1 MGRSYR
7 IIGRKDNKKLT
18 DYLVQNG
25 QFLMPMV
32 ELIEASRLAIDK
44 LIDVLG
50 RASIEAVLQ
59 LSAMSVAGEKHQGR
73 KGGPIGWHGTQPGTV
88 KLSERKVRVRKP
100 RFRRKGQGEGAEIEI
115 PAYEAINGGSR
126 MGERILEVLMRNVST
141 RSYRHVI
148 PEMAETIE
156 IIGVSKSSVSRQ
168 FIEQSAKELERLR
181 ERRFDDIELLIIY
194 LDGLVFSEHHVI
206 CAVGVD
212 VDGNKHVL
220 GLVEGASEN
229 GASATSLLEALV
241 ERGVD
246 PARKYLFVIDG
257 SKALRSAIR
266 RVFGP
271 QNPVQRCRNHK
282 VKNVCDKLPD
292 ELADQVKSVMKAAY
306 KLPYKEGI
314 SRLKQQVAWL
324 EVQYPGA
331 AASLLEGLE
340 ETFTINRLELPASL
354 CRCLASTNIIESPYS
369 GVRMR
374 THRVSRWKNG
384 SMVLR
389 WVASA
394 FLAAERNFRRI
405 QGYRDL
411 WMLKAKLESDT
422 PLRTKD
428 EAA

>member
-7 IIGRKDNKKLT
+7 IIGCKDKKKLT
-18 DYLVQNG
+18 EYLIENG
-25 QFLMPMV
+25 QLLMPMV
-32 ELIEASRLAIDK
+32 ELIEASRLAIDE

-50 RASIEAVLQ
+50 RANIEAVLQ

-73 KGGPIGWHGTQPGTV
+73 KGGPIGWHGTQSGTV

-100 RFRRKGQGEGAEIEI
+100 RLRRKGQGEGAEVEI

-126 MGERILEVLMRNVST
+126 MGERILEILMRNVST

-148 PEMAETIE
+148 PEMAETV
-156 IIGVSKSSVSRQ
+156 GVSKSNVSRQ

-212 VDGNKHVL
+212 VDGKKHVL

-229 GASATSLLEALV
+229 GASATSLLEDLV

-246 PARKYLFVIDG
+246 PSRKYLFVIDG

-266 RVFGP
+266 KVFGP
-271 QNPVQRCRNHK
+271 KSPVQRCRNHK

-292 ELADQVKSVMKAAY
+292 ELAQQVRSVMKAAY
-306 KLPYKEGI
+306 KLPWKEGI
-314 SRLKQQVAWL
+314 SRLKQQAAWL
-324 EVQYPGA
+324 KVHYPGA
-331 AASLLEGLE
+331 AGSLLEGLE

-354 CRCLASTNIIESPYS
+354 RRCLASTNIIESPYS

-374 THRVSRWKNG
+374 TRRVSRWKNG
-384 SMVLR
+384 TMVLR
-389 WVASA
+389 WVTSA
-394 FLAAERNFRRI
+394 FLAAEKSFRRI

-411 WMLKAKLESDT
+411 WMLKARLESDIS
-422 PLRTKD
+422 LEAKD
-428 EAA
+428 KVA

>member
-1 MGRSYR
+1 MGKSYR
-7 IIGRKDNKKLT
+7 IIDLKDNKKLT
-18 DYLVQNG
+18 EYLVQNG

-32 ELIEASRLAIDK
+32 ELIEASRLAIDE

-59 LSAMSVAGEKHQGR
+59 FSAMSVAGEKHQGR
-73 KGGPIGWHGTQPGTV
+73 KGGIIGWHGRQSGTV
-88 KLSERKVRVRKP
+88 KLSERKVRVKKP
-100 RFRRKGQGEGAEIEI
+100 RLRRKGQGEGGEVEI

-126 MGERILEVLMRNVST
+126 MGERILEILMRNVST

-148 PEMAETIE
+148 AEMAESV
-156 IIGVSKSSVSRQ
+156 GVSKFSVSRQ
-168 FIEQSAKELERLR
+168 FIEQSSKELERLC
-181 ERRFDDIELLIIY
+181 ERRFDDIELLVIY

-212 VDGNKHVL
+212 VDGKKHVL

-229 GASATSLLEALV
+229 GASATSLLEDLV

-246 PARKYLFVIDG
+246 PSGKYLFVIDG

-266 RVFGP
+266 KVFGP

-314 SRLKQQVAWL
+314 SRLKQQAAWL
-324 EVQYPGA
+324 EVHPPWCSGELAGRPGGDIYNQ
-331 AASLLEGLE
+331 SSRTSGL
-340 ETFTINRLELPASL
+340 
-354 CRCLASTNIIESPYS
+354 
-369 GVRMR
+369 V
-374 THRVSRWKNG
+374 VSMSCKH
-384 SMVLR
+384 
-389 WVASA
+389 
-394 FLAAERNFRRI
+394 
-405 QGYRDL
+405 QHH
-411 WMLKAKLESDT
+411 
-422 PLRTKD
+422 
-428 EAA
+428 

>member
-1 MGRSYR
+1 MGKSYR
-7 IIGRKDNKKLT
+7 IIDRKDNKKLT
-18 DYLVQNG
+18 EYLVQNG
-25 QFLMPMV
+25 QFLLPMV
-32 ELIEASRLAIDK
+32 QLIEASRLAIDE

-73 KGGPIGWHGTQPGTV
+73 KGGTIGWHGSQPGTV
-88 KLSERKVRVRKP
+88 KLSERKVRVKKP
-100 RFRRKGQGEGAEIEI
+100 RLRTKGQNKGGEVEI

-126 MGERILEVLMRNVST
+126 MGERILEILMRNVST
-141 RSYRHVI
+141 RGYQHVI
-148 PEMAETIE
+148 PEMAETV
-156 IIGVSKSSVSRQ
+156 GVSKSSVSRV
-168 FIEQSAKELERLR
+168 FIEQSAKELERLC
-181 ERRFDDIELLIIY
+181 ERRFDDSEFLIIY

-212 VDGNKHVL
+212 IEGNKHVL

-229 GASATSLLEALV
+229 GASATALLEDLM

-246 PARKYLFVIDG
+246 PSRNYLFVIDG

-266 RVFGP
+266 KVFGSES
-271 QNPVQRCRNHK
+271 PVQRCRNHK
-282 VKNVCDKLPD
+282 VKNVCDKLPK
-292 ELADQVKSVMKAAY
+292 ELAEQVRSVMKAAY
-306 KLPYKEGI
+306 KLPWKEGI
-314 SRLKQQVAWL
+314 SRLKQQAAWL
-324 EVQYPGA
+324 EIHYPGA

-354 CRCLASTNIIESPYS
+354 RRCLASTNIIESPYS

-374 THRVSRWKNG
+374 TRRVSRWKNG
-384 SMVLR
+384 TMVLR

-394 FLAAERNFRRI
+394 FLAAEKSFRRI

-411 WMLKAKLESDT
+411 WILKTRLESDISLKAKD
-422 PLRTKD
+422 KV
-428 EAA
+428 A

>member
-7 IIGRKDNKKLT
+7 IIDRKHNKKLT
-18 DYLVQNG
+18 EYLTQNG

-32 ELIEASRLAIDK
+32 ELIEASRLAIDE

-50 RASIEAVLQ
+50 RAGIEAVLQ

-100 RFRRKGQGEGAEIEI
+100 RLRRKCQGEGGEAEI
-115 PAYEAINGGSR
+115 PAYEAINASGR
-126 MGERILEVLMRNVST
+126 MSERILEILMRNVST

-148 PEMAETIE
+148 PEMAETV
-156 IIGVSKSSVSRQ
+156 GVSKSSVSRQ
-168 FIEQSAKELERLR
+168 FIEQSAKELERLS

-212 VDGNKHVL
+212 VDGKKHVL

-229 GASATSLLEALV
+229 GASATSLLEDLV
-241 ERGVD
+241 ERGID
-246 PARKYLFVIDG
+246 PSRKYLFVIDG
-257 SKALRSAIR
+257 SKALRSGIKK
-266 RVFGP
+266 VFGAKS
-271 QNPVQRCRNHK
+271 PVQRCRNHK

-292 ELADQVKSVMKAAY
+292 ELADQVRSVMKAAY
-306 KLPYKEGI
+306 KLPYKKGI
-314 SRLKQQVAWL
+314 SRLKQQAAWL
-324 EVQYPGA
+324 SVHYPGA

-354 CRCLASTNIIESPYS
+354 RRCLASTNIIESPHS

-374 THRVSRWKNG
+374 TRRVSRWKNG

-389 WVASA
+389 WAASA
-394 FLAAERNFRRI
+394 FLVTEQSFRRI

-411 WMLKAKLESDT
+411 WMLKAKLESDI
-422 PLRTKD
+422 PLEAKD

>member
-1 MGRSYR
+1 MGKSYR
-7 IIGRKDNKKLT
+7 IIDRKDNKKLT
-18 DYLVQNG
+18 EYLVQNG
-25 QFLMPMV
+25 QFLLPMV
-32 ELIEASRLAIDK
+32 QLIEASRLAIDE

-73 KGGPIGWHGTQPGTV
+73 KGGTIGWHGSQPGTV
-88 KLSERKVRVRKP
+88 KLSERKVRVKKP
-100 RFRRKGQGEGAEIEI
+100 RLRTKGQNKCGEVEI

-126 MGERILEVLMRNVST
+126 MGERILEILMRNVST
-141 RSYRHVI
+141 RGYQHVI
-148 PEMAETIE
+148 PEMAETV
-156 IIGVSKSSVSRQ
+156 GVSKSSVSRV
-168 FIEQSAKELERLR
+168 FIEQSAKELERLC
-181 ERRFDDIELLIIY
+181 ERRFDDSEFLIIY

-212 VDGNKHVL
+212 IEGKKHVL

-229 GASATSLLEALV
+229 GASATALLEDLM

-246 PARKYLFVIDG
+246 PSRKYLFVIDG

-266 RVFGP
+266 KVFGSES
-271 QNPVQRCRNHK
+271 PVQRCRNHK
-282 VKNVCDKLPD
+282 VKNVCDKLPK
-292 ELADQVKSVMKAAY
+292 ELAEQVRSVMKAAY
-306 KLPYKEGI
+306 KLPWKEGI
-314 SRLKQQVAWL
+314 SRLKQQAAWL
-324 EVQYPGA
+324 EIHYPGA

-354 CRCLASTNIIESPYS
+354 RRCLASTNIIESPYS

-374 THRVSRWKNG
+374 TRRVSRWKNG
-384 SMVLR
+384 TMVLR

-394 FLAAERNFRRI
+394 FLAAEKSFRRI

-411 WMLKAKLESDT
+411 WILKTMLESDISLKAKD
-422 PLRTKD
+422 KV
-428 EAA
+428 A

>member
-7 IIGRKDNKKLT
+7 IIGCKDKKKLT
-18 DYLVQNG
+18 EYLIENG
-25 QFLMPMV
+25 QLLMPMV
-32 ELIEASRLAIDK
+32 ELIEASRLAIDE

-73 KGGPIGWHGTQPGTV
+73 KGGPIGWHGTQSGTV

-100 RFRRKGQGEGAEIEI
+100 RLRRKGQGEGAEVEI

-126 MGERILEVLMRNVST
+126 MGERILEILMRNVST

-148 PEMAETIE
+148 PEMAETV
-156 IIGVSKSSVSRQ
+156 GVSKSNVSRQ

-212 VDGNKHVL
+212 VDGKKHVL

-229 GASATSLLEALV
+229 GASATSLLEDLV

-246 PARKYLFVIDG
+246 PSRKYLFVIDG

-266 RVFGP
+266 KVFGP
-271 QNPVQRCRNHK
+271 KSPVQRCRNHK

-292 ELADQVKSVMKAAY
+292 ELAQQVRSVMKAAY
-306 KLPYKEGI
+306 KLPWKEGI
-314 SRLKQQVAWL
+314 SRLKQQAAWL
-324 EVQYPGA
+324 KVHYPGA
-331 AASLLEGLE
+331 AGSLLEGLE

-354 CRCLASTNIIESPYS
+354 RRCLASTNIIESPYS

-374 THRVSRWKNG
+374 TRRVSRWKNG
-384 SMVLR
+384 TMVLR
-389 WVASA
+389 WVTSA
-394 FLAAERNFRRI
+394 FLAAEKSFRRI

-411 WMLKAKLESDT
+411 WMLKARLESDIS
-422 PLRTKD
+422 LEAKD
-428 EAA
+428 KVA

>member
-7 IIGRKDNKKLT
+7 IIGRKDKKKLT
-18 DYLVQNG
+18 EYLIENG
-25 QFLMPMV
+25 QLLMPMV
-32 ELIEASRLAIDK
+32 ELIEASRLAIDE

-73 KGGPIGWHGTQPGTV
+73 KGGSVGWHGTQSGTV

-100 RFRRKGQGEGAEIEI
+100 RLRRKGQGEGAEVEI

-126 MGERILEVLMRNVST
+126 MGERILEILMRNVST

-148 PEMAETIE
+148 PEMAETV
-156 IIGVSKSSVSRQ
+156 GVSKSSVSRQ

-212 VDGNKHVL
+212 VDGKKHVL
-220 GLVEGASEN
+220 GMVEGASEN
-229 GASATSLLEALV
+229 GASATSLLEDLV

-246 PARKYLFVIDG
+246 PSRKYLFVIDG

-266 RVFGP
+266 KVFGP
-271 QNPVQRCRNHK
+271 KSPVQRCRNHK

-292 ELADQVKSVMKAAY
+292 ELAQQVRSVMKAAY
-306 KLPYKEGI
+306 KLPWKEGI
-314 SRLKQQVAWL
+314 SRLKQQAAWL
-324 EVQYPGA
+324 EVHYPGA

-354 CRCLASTNIIESPYS
+354 RRCLASTNIIESPYS

-374 THRVSRWKNG
+374 TRRVSRWKNG
-384 SMVLR
+384 TMVLR

-394 FLAAERNFRRI
+394 FLAAEKSFRRI

-411 WMLKAKLESDT
+411 WMLKARLESDIS
-422 PLRTKD
+422 LEAKD
-428 EAA
+428 KVA

>member
-7 IIGRKDNKKLT
+7 IIDRKDNKKLT
-18 DYLVQNG
+18 EYLIQNG
-25 QFLMPMV
+25 QLLMPMV
-32 ELIEASRLAIDK
+32 ELIEASRLAIDE

-100 RFRRKGQGEGAEIEI
+100 RLRRKGQGEGAEVEI
-115 PAYEAINGGSR
+115 PAYEAINASGR
-126 MGERILEVLMRNVST
+126 MSERILEILMHNVST

-148 PEMAETIE
+148 PEMAETV
-156 IIGVSKSSVSRQ
+156 GVNKSSVSRQ

-212 VDGNKHVL
+212 VDGKKHVL

-229 GASATSLLEALV
+229 GASATSLLEDLV

-246 PARKYLFVIDG
+246 PSRKYLFVIDG
-257 SKALRSAIR
+257 SKALRSGIR
-266 RVFGP
+266 KVFGP
-271 QNPVQRCRNHK
+271 KSPVQRCRIHK

-292 ELADQVKSVMKAAY
+292 ELALQVRSVMKAAY
-306 KLPYKEGI
+306 RLPWKEGI
-314 SRLKQQVAWL
+314 SRLKQQAAWL
-324 EVQYPGA
+324 EVHYPGA

-354 CRCLASTNIIESPYS
+354 RRCLASTNIIESPYS

-374 THRVSRWKNG
+374 TRRVSRWKNG

-394 FLAAERNFRRI
+394 FLAAEQSFRRI

-411 WMLKAKLESDT
+411 WMLKARLAGDITLEA
-422 PLRTKD
+422 K
-428 EAA
+428 ENAA

>member
-1 MGRSYR
+1 MGESYR
-7 IIGRKDNKKLT
+7 IINRKDNKKIT
-18 DYLVQNG
+18 DYLVQNR

-32 ELIEASRLAIDK
+32 ELIEASQVAIDE

-59 LSAMSVAGEKHQGR
+59 LSAISVAGEKHQGR
-73 KGGPIGWHGTQPGTV
+73 KGGTIGWHGSQSGTV
-88 KLSERKVRVRKP
+88 KLSERKVRVCKP
-100 RFRRKGQGEGAEIEI
+100 RLRRKGRGKGGEVEI

-126 MGERILEVLMRNVST
+126 MAERILEILMSNVST
-141 RSYRHVI
+141 RSYGHVI
-148 PEMAETIE
+148 PEMAETV
-156 IIGVSKSSVSRQ
+156 GVSKSSVSRK
-168 FIEQSAKELERLR
+168 FTEQSAKELERLC

-229 GASATSLLEALV
+229 GASATSLLEDLV

-246 PARKYLFVIDG
+246 SARKYLFVIDG

-266 RVFGP
+266 KVFGP

-314 SRLKQQVAWL
+314 SRLKQQAGWL

-369 GVRMR
+369 AVRMR

-411 WMLKAKLESDT
+411 WMLKAKLESDI
-422 PLRTKD
+422 PLRAKD

>member
-1 MGRSYR
+1 MGKSYR
-7 IIGRKDNKKLT
+7 IIDRKDNKKLT
-18 DYLVQNG
+18 EYLVQNG

-32 ELIEASRLAIDK
+32 ELIEASQLAIDE

-50 RASIEAVLQ
+50 RASIEAVLR

-73 KGGPIGWHGTQPGTV
+73 KGGTIGWHGSQPGTV
-88 KLSERKVRVRKP
+88 KLSERKVRGCKP
-100 RFRRKGQGEGAEIEI
+100 RLRIKGQGAGGEVEI
-115 PAYEAINGGSR
+115 PAYEAINASGR
-126 MGERILEVLMRNVST
+126 MSERILEILMRNVST

-148 PEMAETIE
+148 PEMAETV
-156 IIGVSKSSVSRQ
+156 GVSKSGVSRQ
-168 FIEQSAKELERLR
+168 FIEQSAKELERLS

-194 LDGLVFSEHHVI
+194 IDGVVFSEHHVI

-212 VDGNKHVL
+212 MDGKKHVL

-229 GASATSLLEALV
+229 GASATSLLEDLV

-246 PARKYLFVIDG
+246 PCRKYLFIIDG

-266 RVFGP
+266 KVFGSDS
-271 QNPVQRCRNHK
+271 PVQRCRNHK

-292 ELADQVKSVMKAAY
+292 ELADQVKSAMKAAY
-306 KLPYKEGI
+306 KLRYKEGI
-314 SRLKQQVAWL
+314 SRLKQQAAWL
-324 EVQYPGA
+324 EVYHPGA

-354 CRCLASTNIIESPYS
+354 RRSPASTNMIESPYS

-374 THRVSRWKNG
+374 TRRVSRWKNG

-394 FLAAERNFRRI
+394 FLAAEQSFRRI

-411 WMLKAKLESDT
+411 WMLKATLESDST
-422 PLRTKD
+422 LEAKE

>member
-1 MGRSYR
+1 MGKSYR
-7 IIGRKDNKKLT
+7 IIGCKDKKKLT
-18 DYLVQNG
+18 EYLIENG
-25 QFLMPMV
+25 QLLMPMV
-32 ELIEASRLAIDK
+32 ELIEASRLAIDE

-73 KGGPIGWHGTQPGTV
+73 KGGPIGWHGTQSGTV

-100 RFRRKGQGEGAEIEI
+100 RLRRKGQGEGAEVEI

-126 MGERILEVLMRNVST
+126 MGERILEILMRNVST

-148 PEMAETIE
+148 PEMAETV
-156 IIGVSKSSVSRQ
+156 GVSKSNVSRQ

-212 VDGNKHVL
+212 VDGKKHVL

-229 GASATSLLEALV
+229 GASATSLLEDLV

-246 PARKYLFVIDG
+246 PSRKYLFVIDG

-266 RVFGP
+266 KVFGP
-271 QNPVQRCRNHK
+271 KSPVQRCRNHK

-292 ELADQVKSVMKAAY
+292 ELAQQVRSVMKAAY
-306 KLPYKEGI
+306 KLPWKEGI
-314 SRLKQQVAWL
+314 SRLKQQAAWL
-324 EVQYPGA
+324 KVHYPGA
-331 AASLLEGLE
+331 AGSLLEGLE

-354 CRCLASTNIIESPYS
+354 RRCLASTNIIESPYS

-374 THRVSRWKNG
+374 TRRVSRWKNG
-384 SMVLR
+384 TMVLR
-389 WVASA
+389 WVTSA
-394 FLAAERNFRRI
+394 FLAAEKSFRRI

-411 WMLKAKLESDT
+411 WMLKARLESDIS
-422 PLRTKD
+422 LEAKD
-428 EAA
+428 KVA

>member
-1 MGRSYR
+1 MGESYR
-7 IIGRKDNKKLT
+7 IINRKDNKKLT
-18 DYLVQNG
+18 DYLIQNG

-32 ELIEASRLAIDK
+32 ELIEASRLAIDE

-73 KGGPIGWHGTQPGTV
+73 KGGSVGWHGTQSGTV

-100 RFRRKGQGEGAEIEI
+100 RLRRKGQGEGAEVEI

-126 MGERILEVLMRNVST
+126 MAERILEILMRNVST

-148 PEMAETIE
+148 PEMAETV
-156 IIGVSKSSVSRQ
+156 GVSKSSVSRQ

-212 VDGNKHVL
+212 VDGKKHVL

-229 GASATSLLEALV
+229 GASATTLLEDLA

-246 PARKYLFVIDG
+246 PSRKYLFVIDG

-266 RVFGP
+266 KVFGP
-271 QNPVQRCRNHK
+271 KAPVQRCRNHK

-292 ELADQVKSVMKAAY
+292 ELAQQVRSVMKAAY
-306 KLPYKEGI
+306 KLPWKEGI
-314 SRLKQQVAWL
+314 SRLKQQAAWL
-324 EVQYPGA
+324 EVHYPGA

-354 CRCLASTNIIESPYS
+354 RRCLASTNIIESPYS

-374 THRVSRWKNG
+374 TRRVSRWKNG
-384 SMVLR
+384 TMVLR

-394 FLAAERNFRRI
+394 FLAAEKSFRRI

-411 WMLKAKLESDT
+411 WMLKARLESDIS
-422 PLRTKD
+422 LEAKD
-428 EAA
+428 KVA

>member
-1 MGRSYR
+1 
-7 IIGRKDNKKLT
+7 
-18 DYLVQNG
+18 
-25 QFLMPMV
+25 
-32 ELIEASRLAIDK
+32 
-44 LIDVLG
+44 
-50 RASIEAVLQ
+50 
-59 LSAMSVAGEKHQGR
+59 MSVAGEKHQGR
-73 KGGPIGWHGTQPGTV
+73 KGGPIGWHGTQSGTV

-100 RFRRKGQGEGAEIEI
+100 RLRRKGQGEGAEVEI

-126 MGERILEVLMRNVST
+126 MGERILEILMRNVST

-148 PEMAETIE
+148 PEMAETV
-156 IIGVSKSSVSRQ
+156 GVSKSNVSRQ

-212 VDGNKHVL
+212 VDGKKHVL

-229 GASATSLLEALV
+229 GASATSLLEDLV

-246 PARKYLFVIDG
+246 PSRKYLFVIDG

-266 RVFGP
+266 KVFGP
-271 QNPVQRCRNHK
+271 KSPVQRCRNHK

-292 ELADQVKSVMKAAY
+292 ELAQQVRSVMKAAY
-306 KLPYKEGI
+306 KLPWKEGI
-314 SRLKQQVAWL
+314 SRLKQQAAWL
-324 EVQYPGA
+324 KVHYPGA
-331 AASLLEGLE
+331 AGSLLEGLE

-354 CRCLASTNIIESPYS
+354 RRCLASTNIIESPYS

-374 THRVSRWKNG
+374 TRRVSRWKNG
-384 SMVLR
+384 TMVLR
-389 WVASA
+389 WVTSA
-394 FLAAERNFRRI
+394 FLAAEKSFRRI

-411 WMLKAKLESDT
+411 WMLKARLESDIS
-422 PLRTKD
+422 LEAKD
-428 EAA
+428 KVA